1 MRRAGSRGAIC
12 CPYHS
17 WCHATTGDLV
27 ATPHVGGPG
36 QNTHDAI
43 RRAELELIEI
53 RYREGAESLISLI
66 DAQRQQLAAED
77 AELQARYEALRR
89 RVDVYR
95 ALGG

>member
-53 RYREGAESLISLI
+53 RTHVWRLTRPSCTPM
-66 DAQRQQLAAED
+66 RLATAP
-77 AELQARYEALRR
+77 R
-89 RVDVYR
+89 
-95 ALGG
+95 